1 MANHKQAKKRAI
13 QSERRRLR
21 NMHVKTGVRSL
32 VKRVRYSIDTI
43 NLIDAGRQ
51 VHPQEVEKHL
61 RSILD
66 RRSPEY
72 RRFSREDVLT
82 GAQTLLDTGRKGG
95 KHFDRDMHRS
105 FLEQLARADLYMASR
120 SLDRAASKGV
130 VHRRNASRRVSRLTL
145 LVNGVSR

>member
-21 NMHVKTGVRSL
+21 NMHVKTTVRSL
-32 VKRVRYSIDTI
+32 IKRVRYSVDTI

-61 RSILD
+61 RSIIE
-66 RRSPEY
+66 RRTPVY
-72 RRFSREDVLT
+72 TRFGNEAVLT

-105 FLEQLARADLYMASR
+105 FLESLARVDLHLAARM
-120 SLDRAASKGV
+120 LDRAASKGV
-130 VHRRNASRRVSRLTL
+130 LHQRNAARRVSRLNL